1 MNEQPVSPTST
12 IEATEAEDS
21 NNVDP
26 IEAELNTLRDNL
38 DKQRLNASQK
48 ITSMGQEKADLQ
60 AQLQQQQA
68 EIAQLKAGGYTD
80 TQPQE
85 DDLFQRAVREM
96 AHEIVDLKR
105 VQSES
110 QQAAAAETKIQEL
123 QKQFGVSVE
132 DAKLISEY
140 NESGDFA
147 SAYRV
152 AELNNIRNRRKTE
165 QAGQRATAGA
175 PLPQARANT
184 SSKPTPVSE
193 GELADQLER
202 MSPTERASAIAK
214 NPDLLQLLR
223 R

>member
-60 AQLQQQQA
+60 APLQQQQA